1 MKSLT
6 SQTRSADPALIR
18 SYSSDPSIPVVD
30 VPEQHRLSAWIV
42 ASHNLGRVSASAAQ
56 ECLDALFGDSV
67 VKLEECT
74 DVRPAKKVAAKKIP
88 NPKQKETPNED

>member
-42 ASHNLGRVSASAAQ
+42 ATYNLGRTGAQ
-56 ECLDALFGDSV
+56 CAQAHLDALFGEDV

-88 NPKQKETPNED
+88 NPKQKDTPNED